1 MENKLNLADL
11 ERKAFRATFED
22 GLFDLLITCFT
33 LQFALVPL
41 LGDLGLGDFWSSFV
55 FLPVYLVALIGLKIA
70 KKNIT
75 VPRIG
80 LAKYSPARKTKIRK
94 LHFYLSL
101 MLLAGIF
108 AGLFAFEIGAV
119 SGAKW
124 FFPALF
130 SFLILFIFSV
140 AGFYLDFPRL
150 FFYGIFISVLVP
162 VGEVLFWNGK
172 VSHHGY
178 PLVFG
183 IASIIIFSYGIF
195 HLVSFLKNYPIQIG
209 EEAHGEI

>member
-1 MENKLNLADL
+1 MENKLNLNDL
-11 ERKAFRATFED
+11 ERKAFRSTFED

-33 LQFALVPL
+33 LQFALAPL

-55 FLPVYLVALIGLKIA
+55 FLPVYLIALLGLGIA
-70 KKNIT
+70 KKKIT

-94 LHFYLSL
+94 LHFYLS
-101 MLLAGIF
+101 MMFLAGIF
-108 AGLFAFEIGAV
+108 SGLFAFKIGAA
-119 SGAKW
+119 SMAKW
-124 FFPALF
+124 FAPGIF
-130 SFLILFIFSV
+130 SFLILFVFSV

-150 FFYGIFISVLVP
+150 FFYGIFISVLIP

-178 PLVFG
+178 PMVFG
-183 IASIIIFSYGIF
+183 IASIIVFSNGIY
-195 HLVSFLKNYPIQIG
+195 HLVKFVKNYPVQER